1 MRFYW
6 VSFTFLLAIAIAG
19 CTSSETADGAV
30 RTPAVDDSPIDG
42 GHPSPIP
49 VASDVSAQRAFER
62 VLNGNV
68 DATRAAGESDFS
80 FAMRN
85 LDAELSRFREAGVE
99 FWRNHPE
106 DPRRFEWLE
115 MTINAPPSYAADP
128 FEWVAAIQSLGPDTY
143 VVDSKALLA
152 WERSFESM
160 REEFWNAP
168 EVSELQRRSFRSAEL
183 RQQML
188 DLRRASDSERDK
200 FDANAFLAEF
210 VEFAERFPEASGR
223 REAYLWDFGVVLRLA
238 LGRND
243 TINVDRERTLKF
255 ARQLAELD
263 SEVAQFYANDIIEQD
278 GRFTF
283 HSFFTSHKRVEESIR
298 TNEALSL
305 HRPATPEQISDR
317 VLDYILYSIPLFP
330 GLHQDESRGASAAF
344 LIDTYRDGLRF
355 LNAGDRYWDS
365 MESNERLRWV
375 LLAESQ
381 KRPWFFPKSLSA
393 YFWRPRSE
401 RGSSWSL
408 DEEATKSWLGLID
421 SRATELLDS
430 HALSEED
437 ETRLIVLRGNLS
449 FRESR
454 TLWMHA
460 GNRDA
465 SDELVTYLASLAE
478 GVMERPNDEMLSEAM
493 ASLLSGVYRH
503 RDSLGL
509 SETEVR
515 ALAAEFNEVQD
526 FAFQDTVASILSA
539 VKLEPGA
546 EISMQAPTLDG
557 DNTVGLEMLRGNIV
571 LVDHWD
577 TNCAPCIAAFP
588 EIHAIYQEY
597 QDQGFEVVSIAY
609 DGESQRENVK
619 RIKTRMGLT
628 WETLNGEGLWPA
640 VAARY
645 GYTGVPQYMLLDRKG
660 RWIAGTAEMGNGA
673 NLRALLDEML
683 ANEKAGYYD
692 RQPAMWRISD
702 DDTTVYLYGT
712 LHSVKNH
719 FNWWSEEAQAALERS
734 STIYVEV
741 TENTP
746 KDEQQRV
753 LQTYTRN
760 PEGVVLSDFLT
771 KAQETEVRAAADEV
785 GLTWQKLSNFTPGFA
800 GNELV
805 SAQLEQDGVE
815 PNKTTDSM
823 IVAKAKEH
831 GLELRAF
838 ASFERQIRYL
848 AEMSAEGQVA
858 WLMDSLERDDP
869 DSFDRL
875 FQAWY
880 WGDTQALEA
889 EAISGQK
896 EKLPEAYEVLIMGR
910 NSEWAAEID
919 RVLDEETGS
928 VFVAVGA
935 GHLVGPDSLQSMLE
949 KEGHSAVRVH

>member
-1 MRFYW
+1 MRRLRIAFAI
-6 VSFTFLLAIAIAG
+6 FFAIAIVGCNSPRAPNGASGTQTSVGESPSAG
-19 CTSSETADGAV
+19 
-30 RTPAVDDSPIDG
+30 
-42 GHPSPIP
+42 
-49 VASDVSAQRAFER
+49 
-62 VLNGNV
+62 V
-68 DATRAAGESDFS
+68 DASANPVTTDVNAQEAFKQVLDGYVEVARTAGESEFS

-85 LDAELSRFREAGVE
+85 LDAELHRFREAGLA
-99 FWRNHPE
+99 FWQDHPD
-106 DPRRFEWLE
+106 DPRRLEWLE
-115 MTINAPPSYAADP
+115 MTVNAPPSYAADP
-128 FEWVAAIQSLGPDTY
+128 FQWVAANENLGPDKY
-143 VVDSKALLA
+143 AIDRAALSEWNRVYQEL
-152 WERSFESM
+152 RT
-160 REEFWNAP
+160 EFWNAP
-168 EVSELQRRSFRSAEL
+168 EVTEQQRRSIWSAEL

-188 DLRRASDSERDK
+188 ELRRASREERRAFDVDSYLAQIQEFSLR
-200 FDANAFLAEF
+200 FDAPVDEGS
-210 VEFAERFPEASGR
+210 ET
-223 REAYLWDFGVVLRLA
+223 YYWDFGVFLRLA
-238 LGRND
+238 LGRQD
-243 TINVDRERTLKF
+243 TLGLDHVARRQF
-255 ARQLAELD
+255 AEKLASLD
-263 SEVAQFYANDIIEQD
+263 SEAAQMFGKDVLARN
-278 GRFTF
+278 GHFTF
-283 HSFFTSHKRVEESIR
+283 HSFYSAHKRYENLI
-298 TNEALSL
+298 EAEDL
-305 HRPATPEQISDR
+305 HRVFSATDLSET
-317 VLDYILYSIPLFP
+317 VLDAMHYAIPLYP
-330 GLHQDESRGASAAF
+330 GLHQGRTEAGDATSLFA
-344 LIDTYRDGLRF
+344 DTYRDGLRF
-355 LNAGDRYWDS
+355 LHMGNLYWNS
-365 MESNERLRWV
+365 MTQEERLHWVQRAHYQGRPFFFPENLSSYLWTSHKEGTADLTLDADSLHHWSAVVERRANQLIRSDAISDEEKRRLQV
-375 LLAESQ
+375 LLS
-381 KRPWFFPKSLSA
+381 
-393 YFWRPRSE
+393 
-401 RGSSWSL
+401 G
-408 DEEATKSWLGLID
+408 
-421 SRATELLDS
+421 
-430 HALSEED
+430 
-437 ETRLIVLRGNLS
+437 LS
-449 FRESR
+449 FRDARLLWKYQGDR
-454 TLWMHA
+454 T
-460 GNRDA
+460 GSDA
-465 SDELVTYLASLAE
+465 LKFETLGLLDALAQPSNQSALLE
-478 GVMERPNDEMLSEAM
+478 GVNSHLSRI
-493 ASLLSGVYRH
+493 YRY
-503 RDSLGL
+503 RDDLGL

-515 ALAAEFNEVQD
+515 AIAAEFNEVQD
-526 FAFQDTVASILSA
+526 STIQNTIASILSS
-539 VKLEPGA
+539 VELEPGV
-546 EISMQAPTLDG
+546 EISMQVPTLDG
-557 DNTVGLEMLRGNIV
+557 EGDLDVAELRGNIV
-571 LVDHWD
+571 LIDHWD

-588 EIHAIYQEY
+588 QIHAIYQEY
-597 QDQGFEVVSIAY
+597 QSQGFEVVSIAY
-609 DGESQRENVK
+609 DGNSQRENVK

-640 VAARY
+640 IAARY

-660 RWIAGTAEMGNGA
+660 RWIAGTTEMGNGA

-734 STIYVEV
+734 STIYIEV

-753 LQTYTRN
+753 LQAYTRN

-785 GLTWQKLSNFTPGFA
+785 GLAWQELSNFTPGFA

-815 PNKTTDSM
+815 PNKTADSM

-935 GHLVGPDSLQSMLE
+935 GHLVGPDSLQSILE